1 LNILSGTKELITLSE
16 LSFLALLGCSWP
28 DFVRYLE
35 RRFKPG
41 MSWENFG
48 EWTIDH
54 TFPIR
59 AFNLKRH
66 EDRAMVCHF
75 TNLAPMW
82 ADENRRKNRS
92 FSKAELS
99 LYKTQWRLTYAP
111 KSKRLTFADQPNAD
125 LCPF

>member
-1 LNILSGTKELITLSE
+1 
-16 LSFLALLGCSWP
+16 
-28 DFVRYLE
+28 
-35 RRFKPG
+35 

-48 EWTIDH
+48 EWTIDP